1 MAAAQKVVASLRSV
15 RNDYGLTVRQRA
27 AVMLAC
33 SNSALAA
40 SLADMAPEIATLSSS
55 SSVTVLKVRLSR
67 RWTHLSHIGFR
78 MNAGGY
84 NRTAV
89 TPDQIS
95 FSIIVSPV
103 QLVTISPVAIPRCHI
118 KRQTQDASAT
128 GL

>member
-55 SSVTVLKVRLSR
+55 SSVTVLKVSMS
-67 RWTHLSHIGFR
+67 WT
-78 MNAGGY
+78 
-84 NRTAV
+84 
-89 TPDQIS
+89 
-95 FSIIVSPV
+95 
-103 QLVTISPVAIPRCHI
+103 
-118 KRQTQDASAT
+118 
-128 GL
+128 